1 VTRGGAVRAL
11 AGFVPHC
18 LILFRRLLGDARVSR
33 LRKLMLVGVVGYL
46 AFPLDLVPDFIPV
59 LGQLDDALVVA
70 LALRALVRGAGPEL
84 LTEHWPGP
92 DASLRTVLRLAGAGK
107 DRS

>member
-1 VTRGGAVRAL
+1 MRAL

-18 LILFRRLLGDARVSR
+18 LILFRRLLGDGRVSR
-33 LRKLMLVGVVGYL
+33 PRKWLLVGVVAYL
-46 AFPLDLVPDFIPV
+46 AFPFDLIPDFIPV

-84 LTEHWPGP
+84 LAEHWPGP
-92 DASLRTVLRLAGAGK
+92 EASLRTVLRLAGAGP
-107 DRS
+107 